1 MLLKCI
7 NYLWCFSQMAQKTTD
22 YFFCEHPCLP
32 TGRCVFCERK
42 NTIPLLI

>member
-32 TGRCVFCERK
+32 AGVYSVREKTLFPFLFK
-42 NTIPLLI
+42 